1 MSVGRICSRVVAT
14 ATAEETVLE
23 AAIRMRENNV
33 GSLVIVDGNRKAVG
47 IVTDRDIV
55 TRAVADELNPGQT
68 YLPAVM
74 TGEPRS
80 VDEST
85 PIEQA
90 LSTMG
95 RAGTRRLVVTGEDGK
110 LVGLLTLDDVLDLM
124 VGEAESIGTVLRREA
139 PQIMATG

>member
-23 AAIRMRENNV
+23 AAIRMRDNNV
-33 GSLVIVDGNRKAVG
+33 GSLVIVDAEGKAVG

-55 TRAVADELNPGQT
+55 TRSVAAEFNPSDT

-74 TGEPRS
+74 TGQARS

-95 RAGTRRLVVTGEDGK
+95 GAGVRRLVVTGENGR
-110 LVGLLTLDDVLDLM
+110 LVGLLTLDDVLELM
-124 VGEAESIGTVLRREA
+124 VEEAKSIGAVLQGET
-139 PQIMATG
+139 PKIMAAG